1 MPAVVAARAGVQ
13 GLMISWPRYEEGMR
27 EFQRTT
33 LPLLKQSRLR

>member
-1 MPAVVAARAGVQ
+1 MPAAVAAPAPEG
-13 GLMISWPRYEEGMR
+13 PRYEEGMR